1 MTRPTDE
8 EKLALLL
15 AHWVEH
21 NEGHAREFGV
31 WAERARRAGREAVSE
46 SVLEAARK
54 LGRANECLLDALREL
69 EES

>member
-1 MTRPTDE
+1 MTRATDE
-8 EKLALLL
+8 EKLAILL

-31 WAERARRAGREAVSE
+31 WAERARRSGREGVSDKI
-46 SVLEAARK
+46 LEAARQ
-54 LGRANECLLDALREL
+54 LGRANACLLDALREL